1 MNQLFKNKTI
11 LQKIIVYT
19 TAAMLFTTLPAP
31 SVYAAEES
39 AQLPSTPAPP
49 QNTPGENVPTPPSTP
64 AETNPAESQPSQ
76 TPPPSLMRVQS
87 YL

>member
-39 AQLPSTPAPP
+39 AQLPSAPTPTAPP
-49 QNTPGENVPTPPSTP
+49 QNTPGENVPKIGR
-64 AETNPAESQPSQ
+64 AH
-76 TPPPSLMRVQS
+76 V
-87 YL
+87 

>member
-31 SVYAAEES
+31 SIYAAEES
-39 AQLPSTPAPP
+39 AQLPSTP
-49 QNTPGENVPTPPSTP
+49 TPGFKHF
-64 AETNPAESQPSQ
+64 
-76 TPPPSLMRVQS
+76 
-87 YL
+87 